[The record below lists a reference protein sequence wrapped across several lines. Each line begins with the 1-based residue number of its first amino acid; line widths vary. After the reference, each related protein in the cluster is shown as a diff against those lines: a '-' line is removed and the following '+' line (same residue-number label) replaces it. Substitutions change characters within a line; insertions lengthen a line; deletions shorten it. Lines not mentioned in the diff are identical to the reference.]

1 MPGRL
6 RSRAGFDAGQA
17 SMPGR
22 RGRHQAAEPSQ
33 SPGPCYTSYMCYMAL
48 TRQAAEPSQSP
59 VLAIRPICAIW
70 LLQGKPPNP
79 HSLRAPCYTSYMC
92 YMALT
97 RQAAEPSQ
105 SPGSLLYVLYV
116 LYGSYKA
123 SCRVYT
129 IHIASQHVPKM
140 HCIAHIVYFNAR
152 LDNI

>member
-6 RSRAGFDAGQA
+6 RCRA

-33 SPGPCYTSYMCYMAL
+33 APGSLLYVLYVLYGSYKASRRTL
-48 TRQAAEPSQSP
+48 TVPRVLAIRPICAIWLYKASRRTLTVSGL
-59 VLAIRPICAIW
+59 LAIRPICAIW

-97 RQAAEPSQ
+97 RQAVE
-105 SPGSLLYVLYV
+105 L
-116 LYGSYKA
+116 
-123 SCRVYT
+123 YT